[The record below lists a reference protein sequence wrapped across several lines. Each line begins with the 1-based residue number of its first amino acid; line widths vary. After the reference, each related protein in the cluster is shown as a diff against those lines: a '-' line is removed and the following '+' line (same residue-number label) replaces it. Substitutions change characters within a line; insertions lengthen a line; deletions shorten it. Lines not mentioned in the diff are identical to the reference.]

1 MSSHW
6 QCKLEILNFKLGAA
20 PAAPLLVSHLR
31 PKKLHFSDRMSQ
43 SAVRNW
49 IPTDCELPHQDT
61 ILLSCKLPNWMRLLT
76 LSIDAQGAGGYD
88 FMFHRGRHQQW
99 LHLIRWTGTTGIT
112 SFVLGFGTTALFLIL
127 ENLEILKFN
136 CFLKVLQ
143 PSKEIRIRCKII
155 AIQNLYLDGGKKNQR
170 SKKTIIL
177 YY

>member
-6 QCKLEILNFKLGAA
+6 QCKLDSEILNFKLGAA

-49 IPTDCELPHQDT
+49 IPTDCELLHQDT

-99 LHLIRWTGTTGIT
+99 LHLIRWTGTTSFILIRWTGTGIT
-112 SFVLGFGTTALFLIL
+112 SFVLGFGNTVLFLIL
-127 ENLEILKFN
+127 ENLEIKFN
-136 CFLKVLQ
+136 CFF
-143 PSKEIRIRCKII
+143 KEIES
-155 AIQNLYLDGGKKNQR
+155 G
-170 SKKTIIL
+170 
-177 YY
+177 